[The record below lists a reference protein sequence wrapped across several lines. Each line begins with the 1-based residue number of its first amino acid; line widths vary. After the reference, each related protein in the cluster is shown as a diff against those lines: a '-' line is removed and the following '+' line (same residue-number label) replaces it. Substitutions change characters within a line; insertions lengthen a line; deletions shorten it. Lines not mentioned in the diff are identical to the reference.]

1 MKDYVISQ
9 IPHSFSFLIGFYGKC
24 RPGET
29 PCLNYNLESP
39 KSLEVFDS
47 VYEVNQQSN
56 NTGFSYFKSDLSN
69 TEFNHFTELEW

>member
-1 MKDYVISQ
+1 MLLSIFIEDERLCNLT

-24 RPGET
+24 RET

-39 KSLEVFDS
+39 KSLEIFDS

-56 NTGFSYFKSDLSN
+56 NTIFIL
-69 TEFNHFTELEW
+69 